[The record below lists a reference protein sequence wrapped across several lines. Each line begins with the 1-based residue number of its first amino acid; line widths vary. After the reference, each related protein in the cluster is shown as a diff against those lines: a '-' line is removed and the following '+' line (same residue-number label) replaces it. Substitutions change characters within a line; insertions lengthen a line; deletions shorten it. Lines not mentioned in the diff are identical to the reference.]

1 MCYNIPMKKFN
12 EYITERSGKG
22 LTIFDI
28 DDTMFVSKA
37 RVRVLNKTTGKVKE
51 LTPQQYNSYKLGKDE
66 DWDYGEFKS
75 AKLFYQT
82 ATPIARMIA
91 KAKAIIKNAT
101 AKGSKVI
108 IVTARAD
115 MDDKKLFI
123 KTFESHGI
131 PMKNVYVER
140 AGNVGG
146 PNSAANKVVVIK
158 KYLDTGKYARVRLF
172 DDHKEN
178 LTALLG
184 LKREYPQVEMF
195 AYLADKNGGVKRI
208 K

>member
-1 MCYNIPMKKFN
+1 
-12 EYITERSGKG
+12 
-22 LTIFDI
+22 
-28 DDTMFVSKA
+28 MFISKA
-37 RVRVLNKTTGKVKE
+37 RVLVKSKTTGKTKP
-51 LTPQQYNSYKLGKDE
+51 LTPQQFNDYKLGNQEEYDF
-66 DWDYGEFKS
+66 GEFKS
-75 AKLFYQT
+75 AKIFYQT

-115 MDDKKLFI
+115 MDDKNLFI

-146 PNSAANKVVVIK
+146 PNSAANKTVVFK
-158 KYLDTGKYARVRLF
+158 KYLDTGKYSRVRLF

-178 LTALLG
+178 LTALLD
-184 LKREYPQVEMF
+184 LKRKYPQVEMF

>member
-1 MCYNIPMKKFN
+1 
-12 EYITERSGKG
+12 
-22 LTIFDI
+22 
-28 DDTMFVSKA
+28 
-37 RVRVLNKTTGKVKE
+37 
-51 LTPQQYNSYKLGKDE
+51 
-66 DWDYGEFKS
+66 
-75 AKLFYQT
+75 
-82 ATPIARMIA
+82 MIA

-140 AGNVGG
+140 AGNIGG
-146 PNSAANKVVVIK
+146 GNSAQNKTVVFK
-158 KYLDTGKYARVRLF
+158 KYLDTGEYARVRLF

-178 LTALLG
+178 LQALLD
-184 LKREYPQVEMF
+184 LKSKYPQVEMF
-195 AYLADKNGGVKRI
+195 AYLADKNGNVKRI

>member
-1 MCYNIPMKKFN
+1 MKKFN
-12 EYITERSGKG
+12 EFLAEKAGKG

-37 RVRVLNKTTGKVKE
+37 KVRVQNTNTGKVKE
-51 LTPQQYNSYKLGKDE
+51 LTPQEYNSYKLGNNE
-66 DWDYGEFKS
+66 VWDYGEFKS
-75 AKLFYQT
+75 AKLFYKT
-82 ATPIARMIA
+82 ATPIARMIE

-101 AKGSKVI
+101 ARGSKVI

-115 MDDKKLFI
+115 MDNKDLFI
-123 KTFESHGI
+123 KTFEAHGI

-146 PNSAANKVVVIK
+146 KNSAANKTVVFK
-158 KYLDTGKYARVRLF
+158 KYLDTNKYARVRLF
-172 DDHKEN
+172 DDHMDN
-178 LTALLG
+178 LKALLD
-184 LKREYPQVEMF
+184 LKKEYPNVEFF
-195 AYLADKNGGVKRI
+195 AYLADLKGSVKRI

>member
-1 MCYNIPMKKFN
+1 MKKFN
-12 EYITERSGKG
+12 EFLAEKAGKG

-37 RVRVLNKTTGKVKE
+37 KVRVQNTNTGKVKE
-51 LTPQQYNSYKLGKDE
+51 LTPQEYNSYKLGNNE
-66 DWDYGEFKS
+66 VWDYGEFKS
-75 AKLFYQT
+75 AKLFFKT
-82 ATPIARMIA
+82 ATPIARMIE

-101 AKGSKVI
+101 ARGSKVI

-115 MDDKKLFI
+115 MDNKDLFI
-123 KTFESHGI
+123 KTFEAHGI

-146 PNSAANKVVVIK
+146 KNSAANKTVVFK
-158 KYLDTGKYARVRLF
+158 KYLDTNKYARVRLF
-172 DDHKEN
+172 DDHMDN
-178 LTALLG
+178 LKALLD
-184 LKREYPQVEMF
+184 LKKEYPNVEFF
-195 AYLADKNGGVKRI
+195 AYLADLKGSVKRI

>member
-1 MCYNIPMKKFN
+1 MYSFS
-12 EYITERSGKG
+12 EFLTEGNKG

-28 DDTMFVSKA
+28 DDTMFTSKA
-37 RVRVLNKTTGKVKE
+37 RVRVLNKKTNRVKE

-66 DWDYGEFKS
+66 EWDYGEFKS
-75 AKLFYQT
+75 SKIFYQT
-82 ATPIARMIA
+82 ATPIARMVA

-108 IVTARAD
+108 VVTARAD
-115 MDDKKLFI
+115 MDDKNLFI
-123 KTFESHGI
+123 KTFEAHGI

-140 AGNVGG
+140 AGNMGG
-146 PNSAANKVVVIK
+146 KNSAANKSIIFK
-158 KYLDTGKYARVRLF
+158 KYLKTDEYARVRLF

-178 LTALLG
+178 LDALLD
-184 LKREYPQVEMF
+184 LKREFPNVEMF
-195 AYLADKNGGVKRI
+195 AYLANKNGSVKRI

>member
-1 MCYNIPMKKFN
+1 MKKFN

-28 DDTMFVSKA
+28 DDTMFISKA
-37 RVRVLNKTTGKVKE
+37 RVLVKSKTTGKTKP
-51 LTPQQYNSYKLGKDE
+51 LTPQQFNDYKLGNQEEYDF
-66 DWDYGEFKS
+66 GEFKS
-75 AKLFYQT
+75 AKIFYQT

-115 MDDKKLFI
+115 MDDKNLFI

-146 PNSAANKVVVIK
+146 PNSAANKTVVFK
-158 KYLDTGKYARVRLF
+158 KYLDTGKYSRVRLF

-178 LTALLG
+178 LTALLD
-184 LKREYPQVEMF
+184 LKRKYPQVEMF
-195 AYLADKNGGVKRI
+195 AYLEDKNGGVKRI

>member
-1 MCYNIPMKKFN
+1 MKKFN
-12 EYITERSGKG
+12 EFLAEKAGKG

-37 RVRVLNKTTGKVKE
+37 KVRVKNKNTGKVKE
-51 LTPQQYNSYKLGKDE
+51 LTPQEYNNYKLGRDE
-66 DWDYGEFKS
+66 EWDYGEFKS
-75 AKLFYQT
+75 AKLFFKT
-82 ATPIARMIA
+82 ATPIARMIE

-101 AKGSKVI
+101 ARGSKVI

-115 MDDKKLFI
+115 MDNKDLFI
-123 KTFESHGI
+123 KTFEAHGI

-146 PNSAANKVVVIK
+146 KNSAANKTVVFK

-172 DDHKEN
+172 DDHMDN
-178 LTALLG
+178 LKALLD
-184 LKREYPQVEMF
+184 LQREYPQVEFF
-195 AYLADKNGGVKRI
+195 AYLADLKGSVKRI

>member
-1 MCYNIPMKKFN
+1 MKKFN

-146 PNSAANKVVVIK
+146 PNSAANKTVVFK

-178 LTALLG
+178 LTALLD

>member
-1 MCYNIPMKKFN
+1 MYSFS
-12 EYITERSGKG
+12 EFLTEGNKG

-28 DDTMFVSKA
+28 DDTMFTSKA
-37 RVRVLNKTTGKVKE
+37 RVRVLNKKTNRVKE

-66 DWDYGEFKS
+66 EWDYGEFKS
-75 AKLFYQT
+75 SKIFYQT
-82 ATPIARMIA
+82 ATPIARMVA

-108 IVTARAD
+108 VVTARAD
-115 MDDKKLFI
+115 MDDKDLFI
-123 KTFESHGI
+123 KTFEAHGI

-140 AGNVGG
+140 AGNMGG
-146 PNSAANKVVVIK
+146 KNSAANKSIIFK
-158 KYLDTGKYARVRLF
+158 KYLKTDEYARVRLF

-178 LTALLG
+178 LDALLD
-184 LKREYPQVEMF
+184 LKREFPNVEMF
-195 AYLADKNGGVKRI
+195 AYLANKNGNVKRI

>member
-1 MCYNIPMKKFN
+1 MKKFN
-12 EYITERSGKG
+12 EFLAEKAGKG

-37 RVRVLNKTTGKVKE
+37 KVRVKHKNTGKIKE
-51 LTPQQYNSYKLGKDE
+51 LTPQEYNSYKLGKDE
-66 DWDYGEFKS
+66 EWDYGEFKS
-75 AKLFYQT
+75 SKLFYQT
-82 ATPIARMIA
+82 ATPIARMVQ

-115 MDDKKLFI
+115 MDNKDLFI
-123 KTFESHGI
+123 KTFEAHGI

-146 PNSAANKVVVIK
+146 KNSAANKTVVFR
-158 KYLDTGKYARVRLF
+158 KYLDTNEYARVRLF
-172 DDHKEN
+172 DDHKDN
-178 LTALLG
+178 LKALLD
-184 LKREYPQVEMF
+184 LQREYPQVEFF
-195 AYLADKNGGVKRI
+195 AYLADLKGSVKRI

>member
-1 MCYNIPMKKFN
+1 MKKFN
-12 EYITERSGKG
+12 EFLAEKAGKG

-37 RVRVLNKTTGKVKE
+37 KVRVQNTNTGKIKE
-51 LTPQQYNSYKLGKDE
+51 LTPQEYNNYKLGNNE
-66 DWDYGEFKS
+66 VWDYGEFKS

-82 ATPIARMIA
+82 ATPIARMIE

-101 AKGSKVI
+101 ARGSKVI
-108 IVTARAD
+108 IVTARSD
-115 MDDKKLFI
+115 MDNKDLFI
-123 KTFESHGI
+123 KTFEAHGI

-146 PNSAANKVVVIK
+146 KNSAANKTVVFK
-158 KYLDTGKYARVRLF
+158 KYLDTNKYARVRLF
-172 DDHKEN
+172 DDHMDN
-178 LTALLG
+178 LKALLD
-184 LKREYPQVEMF
+184 LKKEYPNVEFF
-195 AYLADKNGGVKRI
+195 AYLADLKGSVKRI